1 MSKEIRTGIIGSGF
15 VGLIHKVL
23 QGMAEGS
30 FSKPS

>member
-1 MSKEIRTGIIGSGF
+1 MYKKIRTGIIGSGF
-15 VGLIHKVL
+15 VGLIRKVL